1 MGRAEEKVSREK
13 EKGNNTRQVVDID
26 FSTHDEFDEWLSD
39 TPAPESVKKPVEK
52 KATPKKELNSHKR
65 ERREAPEDKPL
76 TPRQERFCQYYIE
89 DYNGIQAAIKAGYS
103 EKSAGMMASDTLR
116 KPNVIKR
123 IKELKDAAAK
133 PHIATSEQVMQF
145 FSDVM
150 NGKIK
155 DQFGLEASLAD
166 RTKAAIEIAK
176 RTVDLDQ
183 KLAGKPDATVEIK
196 LDWAR

>member
-1 MGRAEEKVSREK
+1 M
-13 EKGNNTRQVVDID
+13 VDID

-39 TPAPESVKKPVEK
+39 TPAPEPVKKPVEK
-52 KATPKKELNSHKR
+52 KATPKKKAPSAR
-65 ERREAPEDKPL
+65 PDIRDIPPEDRPL
-76 TPRQERFCQYYIE
+76 TPRQERFCQHYIE

-103 EKSAGMMASDTLR
+103 ERSAAMMASDTLK
-116 KPNVIKR
+116 KPNVAKR
-123 IKELKDAAAK
+123 IKQLKNEMAK
-133 PHIATSEQVMQF
+133 PHIATGEQVMQF

-155 DQFGLEASLAD
+155 DQFGLEASLSD
-166 RTKAAIEIAK
+166 RTRAAMELAK

>member
-1 MGRAEEKVSREK
+1 M
-13 EKGNNTRQVVDID
+13 VDID
-26 FSTHDEFDEWLSD
+26 FSTHDEFDDWLSD
-39 TPAPESVKKPVEK
+39 TPAPEPVKKPVEK
-52 KATPKKELNSHKR
+52 KVTPSPFKKKNPHINTTK
-65 ERREAPEDKPL
+65 EDKPL
-76 TPRQERFCQYYIE
+76 TQQQETFCQLYVQYS
-89 DYNGIQAAIKAGYS
+89 NGRKAAIEAGYS
-103 EKSAGMMASDTLR
+103 EKTAEVIASNLLR
-116 KPNVIKR
+116 RVNVAKR
-123 IKELKDAAAK
+123 IKEIKDELAR
-133 PHIATSEQVMQF
+133 PNIATSEQVMQF